1 MTLYTIA
8 LPNILHLAQELEVFH
23 YPYPLADVPL
33 KKAYIV
39 DREIGVSIKAEEWLD
54 IDDKGGIIISEKLD
68 RDHEVVNLVHI
79 CMHLM
84 VL

>member
-1 MTLYTIA
+1 
-8 LPNILHLAQELEVFH
+8 
-23 YPYPLADVPL
+23 VPL

-68 RDHEVVNLVHI
+68 RDHVNLVHI

>member
-1 MTLYTIA
+1 
-8 LPNILHLAQELEVFH
+8 VS
-23 YPYPLADVPL
+23 L

-68 RDHEVVNLVHI
+68 RDHEVVNLVPI